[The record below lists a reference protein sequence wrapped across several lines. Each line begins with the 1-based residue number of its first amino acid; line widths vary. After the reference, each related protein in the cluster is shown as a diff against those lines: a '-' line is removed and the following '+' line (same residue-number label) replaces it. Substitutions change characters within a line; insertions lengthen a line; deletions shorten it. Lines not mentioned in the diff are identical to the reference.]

1 VVWLV
6 PYSGS
11 RSLKKSVLR
20 LSKALVSGL
29 VVTMISL
36 MTIVEPIYFATT
48 NGGKLKEARAIL
60 GVEVVGT
67 PLQIDEIQSLD
78 PVEVATKKARSYWSS
93 LKKPLFVEDVALFI
107 DAINGLPGTYIDAFM
122 KALGNEGILEML
134 KGYKLRTAT
143 AQTTIVYVDG
153 KGTEHFFV
161 GKTAGS
167 IALKPRGGGFGWD
180 PIFIPRGS
188 KKTFGEMDL
197 DEKNKF
203 SMRARA
209 LLKFKKSLGF

>member
-1 VVWLV
+1 MII
-6 PYSGS
+6 
-11 RSLKKSVLR
+11 KE
-20 LSKALVSGL
+20 
-29 VVTMISL
+29 TM
-36 MTIVEPIYFATT
+36 YFATT
-48 NGGKLKEARAIL
+48 NQGKLKEASTIL
-60 GVEVVGT
+60 GVEVVGI
-67 PLQIDEIQSLD
+67 PLEIDEIQSLD
-78 PVEVATKKARSYWSS
+78 PIEVATKKARSYWSS
-93 LKKPLFVEDVALFI
+93 LKKSLFVEDVALFI
-107 DAINGLPGTYIDAFM
+107 DSINGLPGTYIDAFM

-161 GKTAGS
+161 GKTAGC